1 MPAMPLV
8 AGPRPPFGVR
18 PIRSVVQV
26 QLSSCPVSSP
36 SSVRSSGPS
45 SGRGCPAGWCPARPA
60 SSRLVSVRPVA
71 AVSSRPPGGGDG
83 DTSVRRAAVTT
94 GSSRVRC
101 GPAPFLAARSTARGG
116 LDAGTA
122 AEVVWRPAGGS
133 VDRGPGPGGA
143 RAGGYGRPTRQ
154 AGPRRGRPVAG
165 DCARA
170 GSWLARGCRTAPCGR
185 PAGLEPRLLCVV
197 VAEPDDRADRP
208 GRTKRARRRGWR
220 AAPARPRPVASVT
233 GSTPATP

>member
-1 MPAMPLV
+1 MPRPYRNTVRRPSGGEARLVVEDVRMPAMPLV

-170 GSWLARGCRTAPCGR
+170 GELAGARLPHGTVWAASWPGAATTLRGRCG
-185 PAGLEPRLLCVV
+185 A
-197 VAEPDDRADRP
+197 
-208 GRTKRARRRGWR
+208 
-220 AAPARPRPVASVT
+220 
-233 GSTPATP
+233 